1 LILWDDFNFLMMN
14 IVVRDALKSD
24 LDEILD
30 FQISMAKE
38 TESIDLER
46 DVLKIGVSSVLED
59 SAKAKYF
66 IADNEGEAAGMLMI
80 TTEWSDWRN
89 GWVWWI
95 QSVYVKP
102 GYRKMGVYKMLYN
115 HIKKIV
121 GSSDELKGIRLYV
134 DKRNVRAQQ
143 VYESLGMT
151 GDHYTTYE
159 WMK

>member
-1 LILWDDFNFLMMN
+1 MMN

-24 LDEILD
+24 LEEILD

>member
-24 LDEILD
+24 LEEILD
-30 FQISMAKE
+30 FQINMAKE

>member
-1 LILWDDFNFLMMN
+1 MMN

-46 DVLKIGVSSVLED
+46 GVLQIGVSSVLED

>member
-1 LILWDDFNFLMMN
+1 MN

-24 LDEILD
+24 LEEILD
-30 FQISMAKE
+30 FQINMAKE

>member
-1 LILWDDFNFLMMN
+1 MMN

-24 LDEILD
+24 LEEILD
-30 FQISMAKE
+30 FQINMAKE

-121 GSSDELKGIRLYV
+121 GSSDELRGIRLYV

>member
-1 LILWDDFNFLMMN
+1 MN

-46 DVLKIGVSSVLED
+46 GVLQIGVSSVLED
-59 SAKAKYF
+59 STKAKYF

>member
-1 LILWDDFNFLMMN
+1 MMN

>member
-1 LILWDDFNFLMMN
+1 MN

-24 LDEILD
+24 LENILD
-30 FQISMAKE
+30 FQISMARE
-38 TESIDLER
+38 TESIELER
-46 DVLKIGVSSVLED
+46 DVLKIGVSSVLDD
-59 SAKAKYF
+59 STKAKYF

-121 GSSDELKGIRLYV
+121 GSNDELKGIRLYV

>member
-1 LILWDDFNFLMMN
+1 MMN

-46 DVLKIGVSSVLED
+46 GVLQIGVSSVLED
-59 SAKAKYF
+59 STKAKYF

>member
-1 LILWDDFNFLMMN
+1 MMN

-24 LDEILD
+24 LEEILD
-30 FQISMAKE
+30 FQINMAKE